1 MSVYLFIKICKV
13 TFNGLNGGYSFYP
26 FAKLQIISILQNDFI
41 SFQIVVSVSITN
53 FKHLIL
59 CRNVKI

>member
-13 TFNGLNGGYSFYP
+13 SFNGLNGGYP